1 MSTKNASIAALAII
15 VLSVVIGI
23 YLYPQFPETVTSH
36 WNSMGNPNGTIPKF
50 WGLFLMPVI
59 SLVLFLLFIFVPKID
74 PKKQNI
80 DMFRGHYNN
89 FIVGIMAFLFYVHV
103 LSILYNLGYYLN
115 IVQFMAPA
123 FALLFYYASVLVGRA
138 KRNWFIGIRTP
149 WTLESESVWDK
160 THELGSKLFK
170 AVAVLSLLGVVF
182 PYAAVYLI
190 LIPIIVTALYLI
202 VFSYFEYKKE
212 MGKQ

>member
-1 MSTKNASIAALAII
+1 MSTKNTTIAVLAII
-15 VLSVVIGI
+15 VLSAVIGI

-36 WNSMGNPNGTIPKF
+36 WNSMGNPDGTLPKF
-50 WGLFLMPVI
+50 WGLFLMPII

-89 FIVGIMAFLFYVHV
+89 FIVCIMVFLMYIHALTIF
-103 LSILYNLGYYLN
+103 YNLGYYFN
-115 IVQFMAPA
+115 IIQFMAPA
-123 FALLFYYASVLVGRA
+123 FALLFYYAGVLVGRA

-170 AVAVLSLLGVVF
+170 VAAALSLLGVIF
-182 PYAAVYLI
+182 PYAAIYLI
-190 LIPIIVTALYLI
+190 LVPIVASALYLI

-212 MGKQ
+212 VGK